1 MNVSTASL
9 AALAAL
15 FHDFGKSSD
24 LFQQQL
30 TGGGYQPHRH
40 EWVSLRMFAAFVQG
54 RPDTDWITALANGDY
69 STADVLANLPGIC
82 NDNPLS
88 DLPPV
93 AAAVGWLIVSHHRLP
108 TYQGDNEPPLST
120 IASWRDNQFCRR
132 WGYHKDK
139 NRDDKPFKAKELE
152 AFGTY
157 SAGLPTDCPAWRD
170 LAARIGKR
178 ALNAPRLSESVT
190 ERYTMHTARLAL
202 MLADHHISSMPQPDG
217 ATGPLWANTDRETGE
232 MRQPLNWHLCA
243 ITRAAYLIGNNLHR
257 VPALMPSISDH
268 APMATHTGIDK
279 FAWQNRAY
287 DAAVDADGHAG
298 FFGVS
303 LASTGCG
310 KTFANARI
318 MYALSPNRCRFSVA
332 LGLRTL
338 TLQTGDA
345 LAEKLHLQPDDI
357 AVAVGGDGVKELHA
371 MRKDEGSDELMP
383 DAYVKYAGRLAS
395 PRLARVAATDRSLN
409 KLLSAP
415 VLVSTIDH
423 LMPASESLRGGRQI
437 AALLR
442 LMTSDLVLDEP
453 DDFGEDDQHAVCRLI
468 NFAAMCGARVL
479 LSSAT
484 ILPAQAHAAFDAYR
498 AGRAE
503 YARATGASADVQC
516 AFFDEFQREDEL
528 QSAVVPCADL
538 EAFRGWWL
546 EKCDERIYCI
556 RKAPV
561 LRRAAIAE
569 VSAPTPAQVIKNVSA
584 TIRHGVQLLHG
595 QHHQVHRET
604 GKRVSIGIV
613 RFANIQPLIEVAR
626 ELMNTPAPHGWRFHF
641 CVYHSQH
648 PLIVRSHIESRL
660 DATLTRYNENALF
673 EQPEIAAALQQPEEN
688 QVFIILGT
696 SVVEVG
702 RDWDADW
709 AIAEPSSSRAL
720 VQLAGRVQRHRQRL
734 PASVNLLIL
743 SHNIN
748 ALRGL
753 KPAYCRP
760 GSESEDFPLM
770 SSYDMREALLQEH
783 YKKITSIMRLHRCGS
798 ALADLEHFRMSIEMF
813 GSKKTPDRYR
823 ASNWWKEDADWSG
836 ELQRRKPFR
845 ASTDEKEMT
854 LFIDSDGVFYAADK
868 ESEKK
873 SSDVSAVG
881 LELATGNQIWLE
893 NNLAELFDAVAGAT
907 SVQLE
912 QLARVFGTVTLPPG
926 DKLYHPALGL
936 YKDQ

>member
-1 MNVSTASL
+1 MNIATL

-30 TGGGYQPHRH
+30 ADGGYQPARH

-54 RPDTDWITALANGDY
+54 RPDPDWIAALASSDY
-69 STADVLANLPGIC
+69 STSGVLANLPGIS
-82 NDNPLS
+82 NDNPLAG
-88 DLPPV
+88 LPPV

-108 TYQGDNEPPLST
+108 TYQGDNAPPLST
-120 IASWRDNQFCRR
+120 IATWKEKQLCRR
-132 WGYHKDK
+132 WGYD
-139 NRDDKPFKAKELE
+139 NGDDFTSKEIA

-157 SAGLPTDCPAWRD
+157 SHGLPTDCPVWRD

-178 ALNAPRLSESVT
+178 ALNAPRLSGGVT
-190 ERYTMHTARLAL
+190 GRLTLHSARLAL

-217 ATGPLWANTDRETGE
+217 ATGPLWANTDRETGAL
-232 MRQPLNWHLCA
+232 RQPLSWHLCA
-243 ITRAAYLIGNNLHR
+243 VTRAAYLIGNNLHR

-268 APMATHTGIDK
+268 APMATHTQIDK

-287 DAAVDADGHAG
+287 DAAAEANPDAG

-318 MYALSPNRCRFSVA
+318 MYALSPDRCRFSVA
-332 LGLRTL
+332 LGLRSL

-345 LAEKLHLQPDDI
+345 LAEKLHLQSDDI

-371 MRKDEGSDELMP
+371 MRSDSGSDELMP

-484 ILPAQAHAAFDAYR
+484 ILPAQAMAAFDAYR

-516 AFFDEFQREDEL
+516 AFFDEFQSE
-528 QSAVVPCADL
+528 VVPCAGL
-538 EAFRGWWL
+538 EAFRSWWSD
-546 EKCDERIYCI
+546 KCDERIYCI

-569 VSAPTPAQVIKNVSA
+569 VSAPTPAQVIKSVSD

-595 QHHQVHRET
+595 QHHQIQRET

-613 RFANIQPLIEVAR
+613 RFANIQPLIEIAR
-626 ELMNTPAPHGWRFHF
+626 ELMNTPAPQGWRFHF

-660 DATLTRYNENALF
+660 DATLTRYDQAALF
-673 EQPEIAAALQQPEEN
+673 EQPEIAAALELPEEN
-688 QVFIILGT
+688 QVFIVLAT
-696 SVVEVG
+696 SVAEVG

-709 AIAEPSSSRAL
+709 AMAEPSSSRAL

-734 PASVNLLIL
+734 PASANLLIL

-748 ALRGL
+748 ALRGR

-760 GSESEDFPLM
+760 GSESEDFRLP
-770 SSYDMREALLQEH
+770 SHDMRELLLQEH
-783 YKKITSIMRLHRCGS
+783 YEKITSIPRLHRCGS
-798 ALADLEHFRMSIEMF
+798 ALADLEHYRMSIEMF
-813 GSKKTPDRYR
+813 GSKKKPDGYR
-823 ASNWWKEDADWSG
+823 ASSWWKEDADWSG

-845 ASTDEKEMT
+845 ASTGDEMT
-854 LFIDSDGVFYAADK
+854 LFIDRDSVFYAADR
-868 ESEKK
+868 ESEKE
-873 SSDVSAVG
+873 SSDVTAVG

-893 NNLAELFDAVAGAT
+893 NNLAGLFDAVAGAT
-907 SVQLE
+907 NIPDE
-912 QLARVFGTVTLPPG
+912 QLARVFGTVTLPLG